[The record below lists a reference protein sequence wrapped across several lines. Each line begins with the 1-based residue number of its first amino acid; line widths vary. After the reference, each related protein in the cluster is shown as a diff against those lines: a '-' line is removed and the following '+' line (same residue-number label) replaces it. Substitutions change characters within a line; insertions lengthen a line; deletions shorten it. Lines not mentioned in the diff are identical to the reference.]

1 MCSIYL
7 LDDMTSFKW
16 ADNLLYRPVCRGLVV
31 WFLKLTLATHACFA
45 NCQMPE
51 VFGAFSEVKILQ

>member
-16 ADNLLYRPVCRGLVV
+16 AVRTITRSSDEVDLV
-31 WFLKLTLATHACFA
+31 TA
-45 NCQMPE
+45 PE
-51 VFGAFSEVKILQ
+51 